1 MTSVPVSNRA
11 VSSRAGSARGGSA
24 RGGRRFGRASRKT
37 VLNLLG
43 LLVALFALFPVLWM
57 ISTAFKPA
65 TEIYSLTPHPIPLHP
80 TLANFRAVFSGSV
93 IGISYWTFLKNSL
106 FITITA
112 VVASSFI
119 GLLAAIALGRFKFKF
134 RTTYLIMLLI
144 VQLLPQQALV
154 VSLFIDFRKL
164 NLLDSLVGLI
174 LVYTA
179 FALPVT
185 IWMMRNFA
193 ATVPR
198 DLEEAAAID
207 GAGAWTRFWRILLP
221 LVSPGLVATSVFAF
235 IFAYNEFVFA
245 LTFLGT
251 DTAKFTLPLYVEYF
265 YGQNST
271 NWGAIMASST
281 LFTIPVL
288 AFFLFTQR
296 RLKSGLVAGAVK
308 G

>member
-1 MTSVPVSNRA
+1 MTSVPVS
-11 VSSRAGSARGGSA
+11 GHPGRGI
-24 RGGRRFGRASRKT
+24 RRFNRASRKA

-65 TEIYSLTPHPIPLHP
+65 TEIYSLTPQPVPLHP

-93 IGISYWTFLKNSL
+93 IGMSYWNFLKNSL
-106 FITITA
+106 FVTLVA
-112 VVASSFI
+112 VALSSMI

-134 RTTYLIMLLI
+134 RTTYLIVLLI

-154 VSLFIDFRKL
+154 VSLFIDFRKY

-185 IWMMRNFA
+185 VWMLRNFA
-193 ATVPR
+193 ATVPK

-221 LVSPGLVATSVFAF
+221 LISPGLVSTSVFAF

-245 LTFLGT
+245 LTFLLT
-251 DTAKFTLPLYVEYF
+251 DEAKYTLPLFVQYF
-265 YGQNST
+265 YSRNGAD
-271 NWGAIMASST
+271 WGAIMASST
-281 LFTIPVL
+281 LFTIPVMV
-288 AFFLFTQR
+288 FFLLVQR
-296 RLKSGLVAGAVK
+296 RMANGLIAGAVK